1 MKVPVIDLECCILC
15 EVCVEVAPQ
24 AFQVND
30 AGFVETLPLDDY
42 TDEDI
47 HEAIIN
53 CPKNCITME

>member
-1 MKVPVIDLECCILC
+1 MKTPVIDLVCCILC